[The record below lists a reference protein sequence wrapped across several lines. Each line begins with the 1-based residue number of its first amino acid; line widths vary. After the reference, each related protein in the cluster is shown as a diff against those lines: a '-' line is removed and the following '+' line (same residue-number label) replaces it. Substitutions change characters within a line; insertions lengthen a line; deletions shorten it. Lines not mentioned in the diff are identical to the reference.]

1 MHFIKRILQRIA
13 HPGGAFLACFYIL
26 FELMLTGCILL
37 LVLLPA
43 QTPLHCAVYA
53 LTAVGLG
60 YFVYTLVLLAP
71 KLKARAL
78 HLLQRHPFSDNVLKN
93 YGFRTMVFAAI
104 GFAVNVAYAAL
115 QAAVG
120 IAAHSAWNVAI
131 ALFYAVLLLLKGAL
145 LLCANRLRSDRG
157 KEIRAYHVCGC
168 LLWLLIPALVGIL
181 LLINRTDAASEYA
194 GYFIYA
200 VAAYTFYKIVSAVVQ
215 FVKARRQDDLLVRAV
230 RNVNLVG
237 AAYSV
242 LVLQV
247 SMMQAFGDG
256 QGHTLTNVLGGAVAL
271 LIFAVGAAMAA
282 RTKKE
287 DA

>member
-26 FELMLTGCILL
+26 FALMLTGCILL

-53 LTAVGLG
+53 LTAVGLS

-78 HLLQRHPFSDNVLKN
+78 LLLQRHPFSDNVLKN
-93 YGFRTMVFAAI
+93 YGFRTMVFAAM

-120 IAAHSAWNVAI
+120 IAVHSVWNIAI
-131 ALFYAVLLLLKGAL
+131 ALFYAVLLLLKGVL

-157 KEIRAYHVCGC
+157 NSLTVYHPLRALSIAVHDFSEGKCR
-168 LLWLLIPALVGIL
+168 PADKF
-181 LLINRTDAASEYA
+181 RRAA
-194 GYFIYA
+194 IH
-200 VAAYTFYKIVSAVVQ
+200 
-215 FVKARRQDDLLVRAV
+215 R
-230 RNVNLVG
+230 
-237 AAYSV
+237 
-242 LVLQV
+242 
-247 SMMQAFGDG
+247 
-256 QGHTLTNVLGGAVAL
+256 
-271 LIFAVGAAMAA
+271 
-282 RTKKE
+282 
-287 DA
+287 